1 MTRARPLATADFDYR
16 LPEALIARYP
26 AEERESSRLM
36 VVDRGAERVSH
47 ARFPDFLDYLQEGDL
62 VVGNDTRVIPAR
74 LLGRKPSGAN
84 AEVLLLAR
92 AGDGTDERLW
102 RAMVRPGGKLKPG
115 RLVEVSPDLAVEVVD
130 SLAGGTRL
138 VRLHTGL
145 PVDQAL
151 ERYGRVPL
159 PPYLRRDDEASDR
172 ERYQTVYA
180 VHDGSVAAPTAGLH
194 LTESFLDRLADR
206 GVEWSAVTLH
216 VGVGTFRTVEAE
228 DPAEHEMHSER
239 YWVAEETAEAVD
251 RCRERGGRVW
261 AVGTTVVRTLE
272 STAVDGRRVA
282 PGTGETDLFIRPPYD
297 FRVVDG
303 LLTNFHLPRSTLLM
317 LVSAFA
323 GTALMRRAYAEAVAR
338 EYRFFSYGDAMVLL
352 P

>member
-1 MTRARPLATADFDYR
+1 MTRPQPLATADFDYR
-16 LPEALIARYP
+16 LPEDLIARYP
-26 AEERESSRLM
+26 AEQRESSRLM
-36 VVDRGAERVSH
+36 VVDRWAETVSH
-47 ARFPDFLDYLQEGDL
+47 ARFPAFLDHLREGDL

-74 LLGRKPSGAN
+74 LLGKKPSGAN

-102 RAMVRPGGKLKPG
+102 RALVRPGGKLKPG

-138 VRLHTGL
+138 VRLHTPL
-145 PVDQAL
+145 PVGEAL

-159 PPYLRRDDEASDR
+159 PPYLRREEEASDR

-180 VHDGSVAAPTAGLH
+180 AYDGSVAAPTAGLH
-194 LTESFLDRLADR
+194 LTEAFLRRLTDR
-206 GVEWSAVTLH
+206 GVGWSTVTLH
-216 VGVGTFRTVEAE
+216 VGVATFRTVEAE

-239 YWVAEETAEAVD
+239 YRISEETAEAVT

-272 STAVDGRRVA
+272 SAAVEGGRVA
-282 PGTGETDLFIRPPYD
+282 PGPGETALFIRPPYD

-323 GTALMRRAYAEAVAR
+323 GTPLVRRAYAEAVAR